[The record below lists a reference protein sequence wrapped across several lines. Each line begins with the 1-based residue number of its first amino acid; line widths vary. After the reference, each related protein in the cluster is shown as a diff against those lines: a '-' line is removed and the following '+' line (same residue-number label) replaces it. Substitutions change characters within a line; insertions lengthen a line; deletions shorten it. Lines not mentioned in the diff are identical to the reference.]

1 MNLRPHIQPDIRLRK
16 DESFNAGERT
26 REPGDLVKDKTSR
39 VSVRT
44 RLLRRDEG
52 HSRTSRRPLEIVL
65 DSMDVLQSMLNPAFD
80 VERSKR
86 RWRASSQQRSNS
98 SLCDDIAMRCNRY
111 T

>member
-1 MNLRPHIQPDIRLRK
+1 MNLRPHIQPDLPLGK

-26 REPGDLVKDKTSR
+26 REPGDLVKVKTSR

-86 RWRASSQQRSNS
+86 RWRASSQQ
-98 SLCDDIAMRCNRY
+98 
-111 T
+111 